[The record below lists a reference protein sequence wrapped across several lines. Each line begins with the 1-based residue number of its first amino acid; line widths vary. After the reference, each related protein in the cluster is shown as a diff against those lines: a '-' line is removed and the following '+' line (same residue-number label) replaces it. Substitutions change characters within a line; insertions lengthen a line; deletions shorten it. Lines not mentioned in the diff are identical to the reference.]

1 MHSDRRSIWIY
12 SDSSRSSY
20 SVTSSDPKA
29 NWNVHLCKAIGVAY
43 AHFLINYLINH
54 EEIPST
60 KEILLNSLHTYYKLF
75 PNLILCNTEPWVTI
89 AKHVYAF
96 LSQLNAPVL
105 ATIVRCNTNES
116 LVCHPSNVDKFVIK
130 WYNLHQPV
138 TPDEPHF
145 CSIIDMNTDIV
156 DVLISIG
163 INITDTPVT
172 IYEQCNIISQQLVPP
187 GKQLPVISSVES
199 VTKYYSN
206 FYNLFFNRNRLPCD
220 LALTKFKGIKIF
232 IKFVKFLIKSEE
244 CFSEEM
250 EKSNDFY
257 LLGLI
262 VTADE
267 KLHSLSDGK
276 TIISSDNWNLF
287 LKSRHHFVH
296 HDLRRIY
303 DTHSKYLMENT
314 YDRNHFEHL
323 SLIIT
328 VNFQ

>member
-1 MHSDRRSIWIY
+1 M
-12 SDSSRSSY
+12 
-20 SVTSSDPKA
+20 
-29 NWNVHLCKAIGVAY
+29 
-43 AHFLINYLINH
+43 
-54 EEIPST
+54 
-60 KEILLNSLHTYYKLF
+60 
-75 PNLILCNTEPWVTI
+75 TI
-89 AKHVYAF
+89 AKHVYVF
-96 LSQLNAPVL
+96 LSHLNAPVL

-145 CSIIDMNTDIV
+145 CSIRDMNTDIV

-163 INITDTPVT
+163 MNITDTPVT
-172 IYEQCNIISQQLVPP
+172 ICEQFNIISQQLVPP
-187 GKQLPVISSVES
+187 GKQLPVISVES

-206 FYNLFFNRNRLPCD
+206 FYNLIFNGNHLPCD
-220 LALTKFKGIKIF
+220 LALTKFKEIKIF

-267 KLHSLSDGK
+267 KLDSLSDGK
-276 TIISSDNWNLF
+276 MILSSDNWNLF
-287 LKSRHHFVH
+287 LKSRHCFVH
-296 HDLRRIY
+296 HDLRGIY
-303 DTHSKYLMENT
+303 NTHSKYLMENI

-323 SLIIT
+323 SSIIA
-328 VNFQ
+328 VNFQLSWDGKSTQVSYTDEHNRDTDWIQNMLYCITHDPVFSMYYDQLLEILPLLPADNGMSYSTASNLLHENYYQ